1 MNKRLRALLERKLKT
16 TEAARAVSDK
26 AAQENRDLT
35 VEERADFDAKMAEI
49 AQINADI
56 DREKTL
62 IEAER
67 NAPSVA
73 AGAGARVTANILEDP
88 RRGFQNYGEFCF
100 AVMQAGRAGG
110 TALDE
115 RLRTMHAAAP
125 STYGSEGSGA
135 DGGWLVPPEYSQSIY
150 ELALAE
156 DSLVPLTDSYPVEGN
171 SMVFPSDETT
181 PWGTDGVR
189 GFWENEAGA
198 ANLSKPKVG
207 GPLQLRLSKLMALV
221 PITDELAADA
231 SALERWI
238 GRKTAESIRWKS
250 NLAFFQGAGVGQP
263 LGFFGHASA
272 VSVAKEAAQAAD
284 TVVAANVAKMFS
296 RCLGR
301 GQSVWMIQDDVLP
314 QLIVMTISN
323 QPIWT
328 PPNAGLKEAPNG
340 LLLGRPIM
348 TTQLCKTVGDKGDIV
363 LANWKAYRTI
373 TKRGAGIETAT
384 SMHLYFDAGLQAF
397 RATFRVDGQPS
408 LRAPVNPANGANTL
422 SPFVTLDDRA

>member
-1 MNKRLRALLERKLKT
+1 MNPRLRALLERKQKAL
-16 TEAARAVSDK
+16 AAAKGITD
-26 AAQENRDLT
+26 AATKDSNRDLNA
-35 VEERADFDAKMAEI
+35 EEAKQFDAHMAEVERL
-49 AQINADI
+49 NADI
-56 DREKTL
+56 GREQAL
-62 IEAER
+62 IAAER
-67 NAPSVA
+67 VAPA
-73 AGAGARVTANILEDP
+73 IPAGNERIAEDP
-88 RRGFQNYGEFCF
+88 RRGFRNYGEFCF
-100 AVMQAGRAGG
+100 AVMQAGGRGG
-110 TALDE
+110 GVVVDD
-115 RLRTMHAAAP
+115 RLRAMYAAAP
-125 STYGSEGSGA
+125 ATYGSEGSGA
-135 DGGWLVPPEYSQSIY
+135 DGGWLVPPEYSMAIF

-156 DSLVPLTDSYPVEGN
+156 DSLVPMTDSYPVEGN
-171 SMVFPSDETT
+171 SMVFPSDEST

-189 GFWENEAGA
+189 GYWEIEAGA
-198 ANLSKPKVG
+198 ANLTKPKVG

-231 SALERWI
+231 TALERWI
-238 GRKTAESIRWKS
+238 GRKTSESIRWKT
-250 NLAFFQGAGVGQP
+250 NLAFFQGSGVGQP

-272 VSVAKEAAQAAD
+272 VSVAKEAAQVAD
-284 TVVAANVAKMFS
+284 TVVTANVAKMFA
-296 RCLGR
+296 RLLGKR
-301 GQSVWMIQDDVLP
+301 DGVWMIQDDVFP
-314 QLIVMTISN
+314 QLIVMTIGN

-328 PPNAGLKEAPNG
+328 APNQGIKDAPLG

-348 TTQLCKTVGDKGDIV
+348 PTQLCKTVGDKGDIV